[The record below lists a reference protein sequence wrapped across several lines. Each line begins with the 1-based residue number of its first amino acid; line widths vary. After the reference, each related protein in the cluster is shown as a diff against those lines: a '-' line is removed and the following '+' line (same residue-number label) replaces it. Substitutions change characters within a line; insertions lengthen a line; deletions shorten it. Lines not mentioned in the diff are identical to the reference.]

1 MQVFGISWQLAV
13 VGLVGGSIAILLNML
28 TLVIIGK
35 INETLPERERI
46 SYINWTSTVY
56 KQYRRIYP
64 RGKLPL
70 IARIFEIALA
80 GSFLV
85 MMWFIMGRTQ

>member
-1 MQVFGISWQLAV
+1 MSWQLIVALVMV
-13 VGLVGGSIAILLNML
+13 VSIGFVVNML
-28 TLVIIGK
+28 SFVMIVK
-35 INETLPERERI
+35 VNEALPERERI
-46 SYINWTSTVY
+46 SCWDWRRGVT